1 MQSFFEELK
10 RRNVIRVG
18 AAYLVASWLVVQL
31 VETIFP
37 AFGFGDGAVRIAVL
51 IMGIGTIPV
60 LIMAWA
66 FEITPEGVKRESQVD
81 RSQSITGQTGQKLN
95 RAFIV
100 LLIASL
106 GFFAVDKFV
115 LAPERVKAE
124 LAQARQEGASQAT
137 EAAQALNNA
146 GQAPAASPVKSQSV
160 AVLPFVAMSRGE
172 DDEYF
177 ADGLTEEILNALAQ
191 LPELLVTAR
200 TSAFFFKGKDV
211 PVQEIAET
219 LGVKHIVEGSVRR
232 DQGRLRVTAQLI
244 RASDGFHL
252 WSETFDRNSA
262 DSFAVQTDVA
272 EKIALALNVVLDE
285 KKRAQMREA
294 GVGDPEAYI
303 AYQKGLELAALAHGS
318 EDILARL
325 AKANIFFE
333 KAFTLAPNFSDAHM
347 WHADYFTHILL
358 ESDGDASI
366 PGITAAEIAAAPKA
380 IATDLDNAL
389 RTAPDEGRKAN
400 LEFDRALLMGN
411 WRGLLPLADRA
422 LAQPGCPTG
431 QWLTFSALFGRAAEG
446 LDDFGRELECDPF
459 VVTARRQ
466 QVASAIW
473 LEEPGMAVEL
483 AEQGM
488 EFVTS
493 DTRESL
499 VNTHIEA
506 LIAAGRLDE
515 AQAMVN
521 NNLRSQESIARFRIA
536 LAAARG
542 DSDAGHALLEE
553 SATVIP
559 ANSLEAFVARARLGD
574 RETVNRRA
582 SDVDAWPTGFIF
594 LLEAIYQCYCGAPF
608 DLEATP
614 NFAAKLKE
622 AGLPWPPPSPIK
634 FPLKTW

>member
-37 AFGFGDGAVRIAVL
+37 AFGFDDGAVRIAVL
-51 IMGIGTIPV
+51 IMGIGAIPV
-60 LIMAWA
+60 LILAWA
-66 FEITPEGVKRESQVD
+66 FEITSEGVKRENEVD
-81 RSQSITGQTGQKLN
+81 RSQSITSQTGAKLN
-95 RAFIV
+95 RAFII
-100 LLIASL
+100 LLIVSL

-115 LAPERVKAE
+115 LTPDRVKAE
-124 LAQARQEGASQAT
+124 LDQARQEGAAQSQ
-137 EAAQALNNA
+137 NNA

-232 DQGRLRVTAQLI
+232 DQDRLRVTAQLI

-262 DSFAVQTDVA
+262 DSFAVQSDVA

-285 KKRAQMREA
+285 KKRTKMREA
-294 GVGDPEAYI
+294 GVGEPGAYI

-318 EDILARL
+318 EDILAEL
-325 AKANIFFE
+325 AKANVFFE

-358 ESDGDASI
+358 ESDGNASI
-366 PGITAAEIAAAPKA
+366 PGVTAAEIAAAPKA

-400 LEFDRALLMGN
+400 LEFDRALLTGN

-431 QWLTFSALFGRAAEG
+431 QWLTFTALFGRAAEG
-446 LDDFGRELECDPF
+446 LDDFGRELECDPL

-473 LEEPGMAVEL
+473 MEEPGRAVEL
-483 AEQGM
+483 AEQGL

-499 VNTHIEA
+499 VNSQIEA

-536 LAAARG
+536 LFAARG
-542 DSDAGHALLEE
+542 DSAAGHAQLEE
-553 SATVIP
+553 SAKIIP
-559 ANSLEAFVARARLGD
+559 ANSLDAFIARARLGD
-574 RETVNRRA
+574 REIVNRRA
-582 SDVDAWPTGFIF
+582 SAADARPVGYLF

-622 AGLPWPPPSPIK
+622 AGLQWPPPSPIK

>member
-51 IMGIGTIPV
+51 IMGIGAIPV
-60 LIMAWA
+60 LILAWA
-66 FEITPEGVKRESQVD
+66 FEITPEGVKRENQVD

-95 RAFIV
+95 RAFII

-124 LAQARQEGASQAT
+124 LAQARQEGATQAA
-137 EAAQALNNA
+137 EAAQALNNS
-146 GQAPAASPVKSQSV
+146 GLDPAASPVKSQSV

-219 LGVKHIVEGSVRR
+219 LGVRHIVEGSVRR

-285 KKRAQMREA
+285 KKRAQMRDA
-294 GVGDPEAYI
+294 GVGEPGAYI
-303 AYQKGLELAALAHGS
+303 AYQKGLELASLAHAS
-318 EDILARL
+318 DDILSYLAR
-325 AKANIFFE
+325 ANIFFE
-333 KAFTLAPNFSDAHM
+333 KAFTLAPNFSDAYM
-347 WHADYFTHILL
+347 WHADYYTHILM
-358 ESDGDASI
+358 ESDGEAPLPD
-366 PGITAAEIAAAPKA
+366 ITAADIAAAP
-380 IATDLDNAL
+380 IAMAKDLDNAL

-400 LEFDRALLMGN
+400 LEFDRALLTGN

-431 QWLTFSALFGRAAEG
+431 QWLTFTALFGRAAEG
-446 LDDFGRELECDPF
+446 LDDFGRELECDPL

-473 LEEPGMAVEL
+473 MEEPGRAVEL

-499 VNTHIEA
+499 VIAHIEA

-515 AQAMVN
+515 AQAIVN
-521 NNLRSQESIARFRIA
+521 NNLRSQLAIARFRIA

-542 DSDAGHALLEE
+542 DSAAGHARLEE
-553 SATVIP
+553 SATVVP
-559 ANSLEAFVARARLGD
+559 ANSIEAFIARAMLGD
-574 RETVNRRA
+574 REMINRRA
-582 SDVDAWPTGFIF
+582 SEVDARPVGYIF

-622 AGLPWPPPSPIK
+622 AGLQWPPPSPIK

>member
-51 IMGIGTIPV
+51 IMGVGAVPV
-60 LIMAWA
+60 LILAWA
-66 FEITPEGVKRESQVD
+66 FEITPEGVKRENEVD
-81 RSQSITGQTGQKLN
+81 RSQSITSQTGQKLN
-95 RAFIV
+95 RAFII
-100 LLIASL
+100 LLIVSL

-124 LAQARQEGASQAT
+124 LAKARQEGATQAA
-137 EAAQALNNA
+137 EAAQAQDNA
-146 GQAPAASPVKSQSV
+146 GQAPAAIPAKSQSV

-200 TSAFFFKGKDV
+200 TSAFYFKGKDV
-211 PVQEIAET
+211 PVQQIAET

-262 DSFAVQTDVA
+262 DSFAVQSDVA

-285 KKRAQMREA
+285 NKRAKMREA

-303 AYQKGLELAALAHGS
+303 AYQKGLELASLAHGS
-318 EDILARL
+318 DDIVAGLAN
-325 AKANIFFE
+325 ANSYFE
-333 KAFTLAPNFSDAHM
+333 KAFGLAPNFSDAYM
-347 WHADYFTHILL
+347 WHADYYTHILM
-358 ESDGDASI
+358 ENDGEAPL
-366 PGITAAEIAAAPKA
+366 PGITEADIAAAPMV

-400 LEFDRALLMGN
+400 LEFDRALLTGN

-422 LAQPGCPTG
+422 LAQPGCTTG
-431 QWLTFSALFGRAAEG
+431 QWLTYVALFGRAGEV
-446 LDDFGRELECDPF
+446 LKDFDRELECDPL
-459 VVTARRQ
+459 VLTARRQ

-473 LEEPGMAVEL
+473 MGEPARAVEL

-488 EFVTS
+488 EFVAK
-493 DTRESL
+493 DL
-499 VNTHIEA
+499 LGVAHIQA

-515 AQAMVN
+515 AQGVVS
-521 NNLRSQESIARFRIA
+521 NNLRQQLQIANFRIA

-542 DSDAGHALLEE
+542 DS
-553 SATVIP
+553 ATGLAQLQENASVIP
-559 ANSLEAFVARARLGD
+559 ANSLDAFIARARLGD

-582 SDVDAWPTGFIF
+582 REVDARPLGYIF
-594 LLEAIYQCYCGAPF
+594 LLEAAYDCFCGAPF

-614 NFAAKLKE
+614 NFAAKVNE
-622 AGLPWPPPSPIK
+622 AAMQWPPPSPIK

>member
-37 AFGFGDGAVRIAVL
+37 AFGFGDGAVRTAVL
-51 IMGIGTIPV
+51 LMGIGAIPV
-60 LIMAWA
+60 LILAWA
-66 FEITPEGVKRESQVD
+66 FEITPEGVKRENEVD

-124 LAQARQEGASQAT
+124 LAQARQEGA
-137 EAAQALNNA
+137 AQAQSNA
-146 GQAPAASPVKSQSV
+146 GQAPATSPVKSQSV

-252 WSETFDRNSA
+252 WSETFDRNST

-294 GVGDPEAYI
+294 GVGEPEAYI
-303 AYQKGLELAALAHGS
+303 AYQKGLELASLAHAGD
-318 EDILARL
+318 DILSDL

-333 KAFTLAPNFSDAHM
+333 KSFTLAPNFSDAYM
-347 WHADYFTHILL
+347 WHADYYTHILM
-358 ESDGDASI
+358 ESDGETPL
-366 PGITAAEIAAAPKA
+366 PGITAADIAAAP
-380 IATDLDNAL
+380 IAMAKDLDHAL

-400 LEFDRALLMGN
+400 LEFDRALLTGN

-431 QWLTFSALFGRAAEG
+431 QWLTFTALFGRAAEG
-446 LDDFGRELECDPF
+446 LDDFSRELECDPL

-473 LEEPGMAVEL
+473 MEEPGRAVEL

-499 VNTHIEA
+499 VIVHIEA

-515 AQAMVN
+515 AQAIVN
-521 NNLRSQESIARFRIA
+521 NNLRSRVAIARLSVA

-542 DSDAGHALLEE
+542 DSAAGHARLEE
-553 SATVIP
+553 SAAVVP
-559 ANSLEAFVARARLGD
+559 AYSLDAFVARAMLGD
-574 RETVNRRA
+574 REMTNRRA
-582 SDVDAWPTGFIF
+582 SEVDARPVGYIF
-594 LLEAIYQCYCGAPF
+594 LLEAIYQCYCGALF

-614 NFAAKLKE
+614 NFAAKLNE
-622 AGLPWPPPSPIK
+622 AGVQWPPPSPIK